1 MINKKIAIAV
11 LARDCNEALQRN
23 IPRVEQLRSYFG
35 ESGVVV
41 VENDSKDGTKETLQ
55 KWAQSSNNVA
65 VISNDYGT
73 ATISAS
79 TNKDPYPEFGLG
91 RIEKMARYRNIY
103 MDYIRENFS
112 EVHYVIMLDIDV
124 LYFDAQG
131 VVDSIN
137 GAPQDWQALF
147 AFGRMYRRF
156 RSEKVMTLAGYYDMF
171 AYTNNDTKFPIT
183 RKSILSGRK
192 ELTKQIKQVNYCC
205 CTSAFGGLGVY
216 KWQSINTLSYRAEL
230 NDDTQVRVLCEHI
243 PFNRHLSGLYI
254 ARDMVLVYNISSRLE
269 TIKKWLVPKFLRKKL
284 RIVIGYL
291 KGASKK

>member
-1 MINKKIAIAV
+1 MINKKIVIAV

-23 IPRVEQLRSYFG
+23 IPRVEQLRSYFS
-35 ESGVVV
+35 ESSVVV
-41 VENDSKDGTKETLQ
+41 MENDSKDGTKETLQ
-55 KWAQSSNNVA
+55 KWAQSSNNVTI
-65 VISNDYGT
+65 ISNDYS
-73 ATISAS
+73 TI
-79 TNKDPYPEFGLG
+79 TINTPTKKDPYPEFALG

-137 GAPQDWQALF
+137 GAPRGWQALF

-156 RSEKVMTLAGYYDMF
+156 SSEKEMTLAGYYDMF
-171 AYTNNDTKFPIT
+171 AYTNSDTKFPIT
-183 RKSILSGRK
+183 RKTILGGRK
-192 ELTKQIKQVNYCC
+192 KLTKQIKQVNYCC

-216 KWQSINTLSYRAEL
+216 KWQSIKNLSYRAEP
-230 NDDTQVRVLCEHI
+230 NDDNQVRVLCEHI

-254 ARDMVLVYNISSRLE
+254 ARDMVLVYNISSPLE
-269 TIKKWLVPKFLRKKL
+269 ALKKWFIPKFLRKKL

-291 KGASKK
+291 KK